1 MATES
6 LGMQRELLIEALN
19 ELLSAE
25 RAGAQV
31 ASASLN
37 EAKLELQRNV
47 LAQVHRGEADSLRRL
62 RDCLLMLDAEPTHE
76 RGAFYEKCMAIS
88 DLPERLAL
96 VDRGQQWVIR
106 RLEGLLAQ
114 VTHPAIRQ
122 ELEAVLR
129 THEINSDEYAAK
141 APQLNERQ
149 VDNPSSC

>member
-6 LGMQRELLIEALN
+6 LGMPRELLIDALN

-37 EAKLELQRNV
+37 EAQDGLQRDL
-47 LAQVHRGEADSLRRL
+47 LAQVHRGEADSLKRL
-62 RDCLLMLDAEPTHE
+62 RECLLLLDAEPTHE
-76 RGAFYEKCMAIS
+76 RGAFYEKCMAIP

-106 RLEGLLAQ
+106 KLKSLLEE
-114 VTHPAIRQ
+114 VTQPKVRQ

-129 THEINSDEYAAK
+129 THEVNSEDYANRA
-141 APQLNERQ
+141 AEL
-149 VDNPSSC
+149 